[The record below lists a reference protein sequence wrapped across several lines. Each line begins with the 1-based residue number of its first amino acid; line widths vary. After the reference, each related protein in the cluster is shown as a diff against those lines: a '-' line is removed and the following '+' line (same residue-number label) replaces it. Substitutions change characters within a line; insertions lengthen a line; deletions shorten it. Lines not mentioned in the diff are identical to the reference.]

1 MNFTFS
7 AILPLLMY
15 ARYRN
20 QYCVPTDL
28 ISAAYPYVQLS
39 WQARLVGDAIRLVT
53 EPLPLD
59 Q

>member
-1 MNFTFS
+1 
-7 AILPLLMY
+7 MY